1 VSDVAVKT
9 RPVLDLNDRGA
20 WLTNLDV
27 PGRRPGPVLVVG
39 TILCLLAS
47 WISWRQYSGDP
58 TPGAFLPMVL
68 STLAMLAIWFV
79 NKLVAD
85 KPQNWLSP
93 DVIFVLM
100 FSVFHFAYI
109 VYYAFGLVMYDH
121 EVFFNPEKAPDAV
134 FFSQCCLAAFLV
146 AYELAGAL
154 YPLRQTAAQLV
165 PCDRRIILASQAI
178 VLTAIVFMLAA
189 MVSVGIGRL
198 MQDYSLMTEIGYTP
212 LGRFFWVAHSLGVV
226 GLVLHCAASGLTRRR
241 AMSGIVF
248 PVLALGFIMFVLL
261 LGDRGGF
268 IQVAIIP
275 LAAFYYFQ
283 NKIRWRWAAGMV
295 LVLMFAMGVVGAAR
309 TRVTLDPRGMLQEYQ
324 LQAAG
329 AEQDFVS
336 RTLVEFGFSLKTVV
350 IAMDLVP
357 GQCPYWFGRSYL
369 DGLQYV
375 VPNVIP
381 GLVRGGRG
389 LVAWLNEEA
398 FGSMR
403 WTHGRGG
410 SIAMEAFVNFGF
422 VGGIAWFVVVG
433 ALYRVVYERFLARP
447 NLLRAVLLL
456 AAIVCLMLWVRNS
469 SMHVPRLLV
478 WPLLT
483 AWILQ
488 FIWKPEPA
496 AEPSRV
502 PT

>member
-1 VSDVAVKT
+1 VAVNT
-9 RPVLDLNDRGA
+9 RPILDLKDRGA

-27 PGRRPGPVLVVG
+27 AGRRPGRILVIG
-39 TILCLLAS
+39 TILCVLAS
-47 WISWRQYSGDP
+47 WIAWRQYAGDP
-58 TPGAFLPMVL
+58 TPRAFLPMVV
-68 STLAMLAIWFV
+68 SILAMLVIWFV
-79 NKLVAD
+79 NKLLGE

-93 DVIFVLM
+93 DVVFVLM
-100 FSVFHFAYI
+100 FSVFHFSYI
-109 VYYAFGLVMYDH
+109 VYYAFGLVMYDQ
-121 EVFFNPEKAPDAV
+121 EVFFNPEKAPNAV
-134 FFSQCCLAAFLV
+134 FFSQCCLAVFLV

-154 YPLRQTAAQLV
+154 YPSHRSAAQLT
-165 PCDRRIILASQAI
+165 PCDRRIIPASQAI
-178 VLTAIVFMLAA
+178 VLVAIIFMLTA
-189 MVSVGIGRL
+189 MASVGIGRL
-198 MQDYSLMTEIGYTP
+198 MQDYTLMTEIGYTP

-241 AMSGIVF
+241 AMSGLLF
-248 PVLALGFIMFVLL
+248 PVLALGFIVFVLL

-275 LAAFYYFQ
+275 VVAFYYFQ
-283 NKIRWRWAAGMV
+283 RKIRWRWAAGMG
-295 LVLMFAMGVVGAAR
+295 LALMFAMGVVGAAR
-309 TRVTLDPRGMLQEYQ
+309 TRVTLDVRGMLQEYQ
-324 LQAAG
+324 VQAAR
-329 AEQDFVS
+329 AEYDFVS
-336 RTLVEFGFSLKTVV
+336 RTLIEFGFSLKTVV

-357 GQCPYWFGRSYL
+357 EEYPYWLGRSHL

-410 SIAMEAFVNFGF
+410 SIAMEAYVNFGF
-422 VGGIAWFVVVG
+422 LGGALWFIVVG
-433 ALYRVVYERFLARP
+433 LLYRILYERFLARP
-447 NLLRAVLLL
+447 NFLRAVLLL
-456 AAIVCLMLWVRNS
+456 AGIVCLMLWVRNS
-469 SMHVPRLLV
+469 SALVPRLLM
-478 WPLLT
+478 WPLLA

-496 AEPSRV
+496 AEPRQV

>member
-1 VSDVAVKT
+1 MAAKT
-9 RPVLDLNDRGA
+9 RPVLDLKDRGA

-27 PGRRPGPVLVVG
+27 PGRRPGPILVVG
-39 TILCLLAS
+39 TTLCVLAS
-47 WISWRQYSGDP
+47 WISWRQYPGAP

-68 STLAMLAIWFV
+68 SILAMLAIWFV
-79 NKLVAD
+79 NKLVGE

-93 DVIFVLM
+93 DVVFVLM
-100 FSVFHFAYI
+100 FSVFHFSYI
-109 VYYAFGLVMYDH
+109 VYYAFGLVIYDH
-121 EVFFNPEKAPDAV
+121 EVFFNPEKAPNAV

-154 YPLRQTAAQLV
+154 YPLRRTAAQLT
-165 PCDRRIILASQAI
+165 PCDRRIIPASQAI
-178 VLTAIVFMLAA
+178 VVTAIVFMLTA

-198 MQDYSLMTEIGYTP
+198 MRDYSLLIEIGYTP

-226 GLVLHCAASGLTRRR
+226 GLILHCAASGLTRRR
-241 AMSGIVF
+241 AVSGLLF
-248 PVLALGFIMFVLL
+248 PIFALGFIVFVLL

-268 IQVAIIP
+268 IQLAIIP
-275 LAAFYYFQ
+275 LVAFYYFQ

-295 LVLMFAMGVVGAAR
+295 LALMFAMGVVGAAR
-309 TRVTLDPRGMLQEYQ
+309 TRITLDVHGMLQEYQ
-324 LQAAG
+324 VQAAR
-329 AEQDFVS
+329 AEHDFVS

-357 GQCPYWFGRSYL
+357 AQHPYWLGRSHL

-381 GLVRGGRG
+381 GLVRGGGG
-389 LVAWLNEEA
+389 LVVWLNEEA
-398 FGSMR
+398 FGSGR

-410 SIAMEAFVNFGF
+410 SIAMEAYVNFGF
-422 VGGIAWFVVVG
+422 LGGIVWFVGVG
-433 ALYRVVYERFLARP
+433 ALYRIAYERFLARP
-447 NLLRAVLLL
+447 NLIRAVLLF

-469 SMHVPRLLV
+469 SMLVPRLLL
-478 WPLLT
+478 WPLVT

-488 FIWKPEPA
+488 FFWKTEPV
-496 AEPSRV
+496 AEPSQV